1 MRLVTFISFAVVFV
15 TSNVDE
21 LQVPSHHLIEKSNAD
36 RIQGIQR
43 ISRARAEHYHEVIFA
58 VKHRNLDWLESKLN
72 EVSYPDSP
80 DYGKHLSKDEI
91 AAVVT
96 SPESTETVRQ
106 YLEAQGFT
114 IQRETRYGEFIFVDA
129 PIHQFEKLFATE
141 FHEYTMYN
149 HQTRRDELI
158 IRAEHYS
165 LPQELVEHLEAAFS
179 TVQFPPPSIFHGHYK
194 TSEPATSLRKEKE
207 EAEQQDISSSASY
220 TGYVYPALLNDY
232 YCIPSNVGNNLTSQ
246 AVYESLN
253 QTLSPSD
260 LSTFQTYFGL
270 PQEKIAGDYNGH
282 VNDQTCLTSPDDCA
296 EANLDVQYLMGI
308 AQKVPTFYSYWNSTG
323 NTDIFVNWITAVANL
338 ADPQDVYSISYSG
351 YEFSYSISE
360 LDAWNI
366 QAQIL
371 GLRGTTI
378 IASVKINSLVIVF
391 FFNGLTIF
399 FLFL

>member
-1 MRLVTFISFAVVFV
+1 MKLVTFISLVIAFV
-15 TSNVDE
+15 TSSSIEE
-21 LQVPSHHLIEKSNAD
+21 LQVPTHHLIEKSNAD
-36 RIQGIQR
+36 RIRGIKR
-43 ISRARAEHYHEVIFA
+43 NSRARAEHYHEVIFA

-80 DYGKHLSKDEI
+80 NYGKHMSKDEI
-91 AAVVT
+91 AAMVT

-106 YLEAQGFT
+106 YLLDHGFNVH
-114 IQRETRYGEFIFVDA
+114 RETRYGEFIFVDA

-149 HQTRRDELI
+149 HETRRDELI

-165 LPQELVEHLEAAFS
+165 LPQELVEHVEAAFN
-179 TVQFPPPSIFHGHYK
+179 TVQFPPPSIFHGHYE
-194 TSEPATSLRKEKE
+194 TPEPSTHLRKENVQE
-207 EAEQQDISSSASY
+207 EPKDISSSASY

-260 LSTFQTYFGL
+260 LSTFQTYFSL

-282 VNDQTCLTSPDDCA
+282 VNDQTCLTSPDDCL
-296 EANLDVQYLMGI
+296 EANLDVQYLMGV
-308 AQKVPTFYSYWNSTG
+308 AQKVPTYYYYWNYTQ
-323 NTDIFVNWITAVANL
+323 NADNWLNWITAVANL
-338 ADPQDVYSISYSG
+338 SDPQDVYSLSYSG
-351 YEFSYSISE
+351 YEFAYSNSE

-371 GLRGTTI
+371 GLRGTTL
-378 IASVKINSLVIVF
+378 IAAVK
-391 FFNGLTIF
+391 
-399 FLFL
+399 